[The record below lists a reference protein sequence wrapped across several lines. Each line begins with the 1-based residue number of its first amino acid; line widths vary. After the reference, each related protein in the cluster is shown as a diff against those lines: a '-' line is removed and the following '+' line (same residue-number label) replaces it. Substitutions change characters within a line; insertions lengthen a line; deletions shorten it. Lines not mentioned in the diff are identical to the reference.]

1 MAFAIARTLAID
13 QTPSMDSPMIDPRP
27 SSTSTPGL
35 PMNTRRCR
43 RSVFFLALLALL
55 ASAGLAT
62 AVPQLIDYQ
71 GKLTDSAGTPID
83 GATSMVFRIWN
94 HVSAGSVVWAET
106 QALVIVESGLFHV
119 NLGAGYPIEEGLFNT
134 DGLYLSI
141 QVGADA
147 QMTPRIPFQSVPYA
161 LVAEYAETAIG
172 AWFYNFPDHYLTHGS
187 VGIGTATPTERLH
200 VYLGSGAVKAKIE
213 SGNGDADL
221 VIAATGANSPSVEF
235 QRNGAYGAG
244 IGFDSTRTNLFLY
257 HNGSVIVKDGKL
269 GIGTMTPTNSL
280 EVNGTVKVTGQCQGT
295 FPRPN
300 YDSGW
305 RFLAVDPGVMNGV
318 LLLNHNLG
326 GNVDNYVVDVISKDT
341 GDLEQTGINNH
352 GIGSVNV
359 NGSDRGYYFKKLT
372 TSSITLFRESEDTSS
387 HELRVRIW
395 VYN

>member
-1 MAFAIARTLAID
+1 
-13 QTPSMDSPMIDPRP
+13 MDSPMIGQRP

-43 RSVFFLALLALL
+43 FSVLLLALL
-55 ASAGLAT
+55 TLLAFAGLAL
-62 AVPQLIDYQ
+62 AVPQQIDYQ
-71 GKLTDSAGTPID
+71 GKLTDSAGAPIS

-94 HVSAGSVVWAET
+94 HVTAGSVAWVET

-119 NLGAGYPIEEGLFNT
+119 NLGAVRPIPEGLFDT

-141 QVGADA
+141 QVGSDA

-161 LVAEYAETAIG
+161 LVAEYAETAAG

-235 QRNGAYGAG
+235 QRNGTYGAG

-269 GIGTMTPTNSL
+269 GIGTMTPSTSL

-305 RFLAVDPGVMNGV
+305 RDLATACDSLNTIPGV
-318 LLLNHNLG
+318 LTLNHNLG
-326 GNVDNYVVDVISKDT
+326 GNVDNYVVDIISKDT
-341 GDLEQTGINNH
+341 GDPVTVGINNH
-352 GIGSVNV
+352 GIGSFHT
-359 NGSDRGYYFKKLT
+359 SDEIRGFYFKQLT
-372 TSSITLFRESEDTSS
+372 TTSITLYREACDKSS
-387 HELRVRIW
+387 NELRVRIW